1 MNTMNMASQV
11 NSMQYSSSS
20 TLAMVHAVYYWDTF
34 LAPLSYNPYEAISL
48 ENAICVNYTLQLSNS
63 WDL

>member
-11 NSMQYSSSS
+11 NNMQYSSSS
-20 TLAMVHAVYYWDTF
+20 TLAQYYWDTL
-34 LAPLSYNPYEAISL
+34 LALLSYNPNEAISL